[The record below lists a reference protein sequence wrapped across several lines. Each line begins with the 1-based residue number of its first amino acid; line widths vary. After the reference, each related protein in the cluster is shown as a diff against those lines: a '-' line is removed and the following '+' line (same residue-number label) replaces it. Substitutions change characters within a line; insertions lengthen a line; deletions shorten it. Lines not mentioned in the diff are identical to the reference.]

1 MDHLETHRQWFARL
15 VTATAGVPATHDA
28 VALAFAS
35 THRERFLGPGPWH
48 VFVRG
53 GYIDTP
59 SDDPALI
66 YQDVAVALKAEN
78 QINNGQPSLHAV
90 CLTSLGVKPGETAI
104 HIGAGTGYYSAIL
117 ANLAGP
123 TGQVLAY
130 EIDPELCAR
139 AKGVLSDYPTVEV
152 IAQSGSAGQLPPCD
166 VVYVN
171 AGATSP
177 LRGWIDPLRPGGRL
191 LFPLTPNEGT
201 GFMLLVTRSKGDAL
215 SARFVCGAMFTPC
228 VGARDDET
236 GRRLSEAFAKGG
248 MASVR
253 SLRLD
258 APPDETCWFAG
269 VGWWL
274 STRPTD
280 AG

>member
-1 MDHLETHRQWFARL
+1 VDPLETHRQWFARL
-15 VTATAGVPATHDA
+15 VTATAGVPAAHDG
-28 VALAFAS
+28 VAMAFAS
-35 THRERFLGPGPWH
+35 TPRERFLGPGPWR

-66 YQDVAVALKAEN
+66 YQDVAVALKAETR
-78 QINNGQPSLHAV
+78 INNGQPSLHAA
-90 CLTSLGVKPGETAI
+90 CLTALGVKPGETAI
-104 HIGAGTGYYSAIL
+104 QIGAGTGYYSAIL
-117 ANLAGP
+117 ASLAGP
-123 TGQVLAY
+123 TGRVLAY

-139 AKGVLSDYPTVEV
+139 ARRALSDHPTVEV
-152 IAQSGSAGQLPPCD
+152 LDQSGSAGSLPPCD

-191 LFPLTPNEGT
+191 LFPLTPGQDP
-201 GFMLLVTRSKGDAL
+201 GFMLLVTRTRGDAHA
-215 SARFVCGAMFTPC
+215 ARFVCGAMFTPC
-228 VGARDDET
+228 VGARDEET
-236 GRRLSEAFAKGG
+236 GRSLSEAFARGG
-248 MASVR
+248 VASVR

-269 VGWWL
+269 AGWWL
-274 STRPTD
+274 STAPTD
-280 AG
+280 AA